1 MKKNLV
7 YLLSLL
13 CTVVLFTACGSDDD
27 SANESWKKLSGTY
40 EGDAL
45 NLNLNGI
52 PAVLI
57 STGKSAS
64 VVTASAEAATVTLT
78 NVVPEAVSL
87 VVPVTLGR
95 TPTGGYTLS
104 GSKTE
109 SNCLITLSGTFMK
122 DGQLELYVTRKF
134 EAFPLT
140 GTWKLALPS
149 QAVYLKAAFGD
160 PAIDAQ
166 LSYIAPMLNGL
177 IVGKV
182 SAVNVFLEEHGTFN
196 VNWQNQGETT
206 PTVMPEAIAAM
217 VQLQYA
223 SIDGQLMI
231 AIDKNVL
238 AMMQDL
244 LAATLAKIGLD
255 IERVIS
261 LLEKNDLGGY
271 YGFPFKVKQDG
282 NSATFYLEKES
293 TLALLDALPSDIKA
307 SLPVQ
312 FAPLLPMLQYAQVL
326 EFGLTFS
333 K

>member
-27 SANESWKKLSGTY
+27 SADESWKKLSGTY

-52 PAVLI
+52 STVLI

-64 VVTASAEAATVTLT
+64 VAVASAEVASVTLT
-78 NVVPEAVSL
+78 NVVPEAASL
-87 VVPVTLGR
+87 VVTVTLGR
-95 TPTGGYTLS
+95 TPNGEYTLS

-122 DGQLELYVTRKF
+122 DGQLELDVTRKF
-134 EAFPLT
+134 ELPLT

-149 QAVYLKAAFGD
+149 PVYLEASFGN

-166 LSYIAPMLNGL
+166 LPYIAPMLGGL
-177 IVGKV
+177 IAGKV
-182 SAVNVFLEEHGTFN
+182 SVVNVYLEESGMFD
-196 VNWQNQGETT
+196 VKWQNQGEIVLTG
-206 PTVMPEAIAAM
+206 MPEAIAAM

-223 SIDGQLMI
+223 VIDEQLVI
-231 AIDKNVL
+231 AVDKNVL
-238 AMMQDL
+238 DLARSMQDML
-244 LAATLAKIGLD
+244 PDGLEID
-255 IERVIS
+255 TILS
-261 LLEKNDLGGY
+261 LMTDLGGY
-271 YGFPFKVKQDG
+271 YGFPLKVKQDG

-293 TLALLDALPSDIKA
+293 TLALLAALPSDIKA
-307 SLPVQ
+307 SLPTQ
-312 FAPLLPMLQYAQVL
+312 FAQLLPMLPTAQVF